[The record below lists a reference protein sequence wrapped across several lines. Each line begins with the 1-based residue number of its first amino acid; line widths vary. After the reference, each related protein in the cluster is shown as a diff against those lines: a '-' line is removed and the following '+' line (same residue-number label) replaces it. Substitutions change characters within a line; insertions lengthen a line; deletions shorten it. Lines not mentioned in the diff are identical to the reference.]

1 MLNQENKADNGK
13 HDPTLLM
20 HDLGKALKAVTAVL
34 NYGAEKYEPRGWKT
48 VEPRR
53 YQSALLRHYNDHY
66 IMGELTDNESGLLHL
81 AHKATN
87 ALFLL
92 QLHIENAEKS
102 SKTPPDF
109 YTYKKP
115 PQNHKKIK
123 APKITGTF
131 RAPDYT
137 SICKEPYDYTYV
149 HDYGRKAYEKQA
161 EHPAEDAFDSPAD
174 REFAQFC
181 PEYEQPAFQIPEGV
195 SDFPSGLHPWPE
207 YDHKTKS
214 YYWKCCNKTVLK
226 RCKGCPH
233 GVKLPKARIVCS
245 NDCYFNPECGGTCP
259 YGR

>member
-20 HDLGKALKAVTAVL
+20 HDLGKALKAVIAVL

-115 PQNHKKIK
+115 PRTRSRQSILRKTRLILRLIGSLRNFVQSTSNRHSRFQKACLIFRLVFTLGQSTTTKQNHIIGSV
-123 APKITGTF
+123 AT
-131 RAPDYT
+131 RL
-137 SICKEPYDYTYV
+137 C
-149 HDYGRKAYEKQA
+149 
-161 EHPAEDAFDSPAD
+161 
-174 REFAQFC
+174 
-181 PEYEQPAFQIPEGV
+181 
-195 SDFPSGLHPWPE
+195 
-207 YDHKTKS
+207 
-214 YYWKCCNKTVLK
+214 
-226 RCKGCPH
+226 
-233 GVKLPKARIVCS
+233 
-245 NDCYFNPECGGTCP
+245 
-259 YGR
+259 

>member
-20 HDLGKALKAVTAVL
+20 HDLGKALKAVIAVL

-102 SKTPPDF
+102 SKTPPDL

-123 APKITGTF
+123 APEITATVLAPDDTF
-131 RAPDYT
+131 RITCTEPDYT
-137 SICKEPYDYTYV
+137 KVGSYEFLKEQ
-149 HDYGRKAYEKQA
+149 EKQA
-161 EHPAEDAFDSPAD
+161 LLLRASHKHNLTEDAFD
-174 REFAQFC
+174 F
-181 PEYEQPAFQIPEGV
+181 PEQLPQY
-195 SDFPSGLHPWPE
+195 
-207 YDHKTKS
+207 KTES
-214 YYWKCCNKTVLK
+214 
-226 RCKGCPH
+226 
-233 GVKLPKARIVCS
+233 RIVCS
-245 NDCYFNPECGGTCP
+245 NDCYFNPECGSGCP

>member
-66 IMGELTDNESGLLHL
+66 VMGELTDNESGLLHL
-81 AHKATN
+81 AHNATN

-109 YTYKKP
+109 YTHKKP
-115 PQNHKKIK
+115 PQNHKKNK
-123 APKITGTF
+123 APEITGVVLE
-131 RAPDYT
+131 PDVPFVT
-137 SICKEPYDYTYV
+137 
-149 HDYGRKAYEKQA
+149 GKQGY
-161 EHPAEDAFDSPAD
+161 PLTEDAF
-174 REFAQFC
+174 E
-181 PEYEQPAFQIPEGV
+181 
-195 SDFPSGLHPWPE
+195 
-207 YDHKTKS
+207 
-214 YYWKCCNKTVLK
+214 
-226 RCKGCPH
+226 
-233 GVKLPKARIVCS
+233 LPK
-245 NDCYFNPECGGTCP
+245 DCQ
-259 YGR
+259 YGE